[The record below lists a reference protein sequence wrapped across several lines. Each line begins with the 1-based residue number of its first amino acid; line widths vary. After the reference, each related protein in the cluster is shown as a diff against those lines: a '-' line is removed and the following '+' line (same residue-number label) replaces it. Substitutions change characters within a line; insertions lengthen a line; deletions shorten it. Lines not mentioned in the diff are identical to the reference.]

1 MTKEMVEV
9 LLYKDGTF
17 ELNNDIYG
25 DVTTHK
31 DYGFNKSQFCYMYY
45 CRKDKWKMYLLK
57 LINEYEKDIDKNLK
71 QLNKRKE
78 KLEKLKEKY
87 SEVM

>member
-25 DVTTHK
+25 DVKPHK
-31 DYGFNKSQFCYMYY
+31 AYGFNKGKSCYMYY

-57 LINEYEKDIDKNLK
+57 LINEYEKDIDKNFK

-87 SEVM
+87 LEVM